1 MNDKIKKIIKELLPP
16 IFLRIC
22 KKKQSKKYGFFGNY
36 SSWGNAK
43 KETVGYD
50 ANNIIEKVKQ
60 SALLVKNGQAAY
72 ERDGVN
78 FKKIDYSWPLLA
90 SLLWIASKQNNKLN
104 LIDFG
109 GSLGTSYY
117 QNSNFLK
124 HLNQLNWNIVE
135 QKKFVDCGKELFA
148 GENLNFYYSIDE
160 CLKHQKANTVILS
173 SVIQYLEEPYQFL
186 KQIKNNF
193 DYIIIDRTPFFENH
207 DRIVVQK
214 VPPRIYDASYPCWIF
229 NSKKFKNF
237 FINTY
242 ELIAE
247 FEAHA
252 GAIIEL
258 DDSSAAYKGFLFK
271 KMHKYE

>member
-22 KKKQSKKYGFFGNY
+22 KKKQSKKYGFFGDY
-36 SSWGNAK
+36 SSWENAK
-43 KETVGYD
+43 KETIGYNAD
-50 ANNIIEKVKQ
+50 NIIEKVKQ

-72 ERDGVN
+72 ERDGVI

-90 SLLWIASKQNNKLN
+90 GLLWIASKQNNKLN
-104 LIDFG
+104 LVDFG

-117 QNSNFLK
+117 QNLNFLK
-124 HLNQLNWNIVE
+124 HLNQLKWGIVE
-135 QKKFVDCGKELFA
+135 QKKFVDCGKKLFA

-160 CLKHQKANTVILS
+160 CLKYQKANTIILS
-173 SVIQYLEEPYQFL
+173 SVIQYLEQPYQFL
-186 KQIKNNF
+186 EKIKNNF
-193 DYIIIDRTPFFENH
+193 EFIIIDRTPFFEDN

-229 NSKKFKNF
+229 NSNKLKDF
-237 FINTY
+237 FSGTY
-242 ELIAE
+242 ELIAN

-252 GAIIEL
+252 GTTIDL
-258 DDSSAAYKGFLFK
+258 NDSSAAYRGFIFK
-271 KMHKYE
+271 KI